1 MGFFGDAFREFTGR
15 QSSERISD
23 GGFMSQAFYKRR
35 QGGAGKV
42 YWQTDK
48 RSMVIY
54 DTTLGGA
61 KANQPPSTV

>member
-1 MGFFGDAFREFTGR
+1 MSFFGDAFREFTGR

-42 YWQTDK
+42 YWQTDTIPRWVGLRK
-48 RSMVIY
+48 
-54 DTTLGGA
+54 
-61 KANQPPSTV
+61 STPLHSLRVGQM